1 MYEFGFKGGDQSWR
15 CKNINLSDSTLMIIF
30 KAMEL
35 DEIPKREGIDR
46 EDKGAKHRSWA
57 KPTLGGSAEN
67 SKEERTV

>member
-1 MYEFGFKGGDQSWR
+1 
-15 CKNINLSDSTLMIIF
+15 MIIF
-30 KAMEL
+30 KTLEL